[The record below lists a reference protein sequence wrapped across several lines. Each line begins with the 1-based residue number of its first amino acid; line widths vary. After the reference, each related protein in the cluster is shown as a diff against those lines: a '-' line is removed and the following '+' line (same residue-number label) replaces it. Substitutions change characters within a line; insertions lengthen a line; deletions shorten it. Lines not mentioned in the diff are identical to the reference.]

1 MATAYA
7 YTTQHASAET
17 SAEQLDTVTVVPSLQ
32 RHQVV
37 SGPRQRDHCS
47 SLQHALCMR
56 KSKQPGTA
64 TGSGAGTLK

>member
-32 RHQVV
+32 RAP
-37 SGPRQRDHCS
+37 GRQAALGSVIIAVHCS
-47 SLQHALCMR
+47 MHSV
-56 KSKQPGTA
+56 
-64 TGSGAGTLK
+64 